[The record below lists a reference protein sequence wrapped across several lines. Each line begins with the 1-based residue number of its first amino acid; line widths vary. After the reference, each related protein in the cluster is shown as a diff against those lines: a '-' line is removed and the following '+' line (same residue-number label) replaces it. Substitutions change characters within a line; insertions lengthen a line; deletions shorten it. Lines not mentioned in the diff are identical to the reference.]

1 MNNNPAV
8 SIIMPCYNYGEFI
21 SVSLTKLLE
30 QKFTNWEC
38 LIVDNG
44 STDHSKKEILKFVE
58 NDSRFKYYFQAQA
71 GPSAARNLGL
81 KNAVGKYI
89 QFLDADDFLQNNKL
103 FSQVEFLEKNDSID
117 IAFSDALY
125 FENNDVNNPYK
136 APWSAKAPVKDIEGN
151 SEFTYLKLLEGNRL
165 VISGPMFRRNLSA
178 INNGFLENLKYNEDW
193 EFWLRLARNGAR
205 FKFVEPEES
214 KSLIRIHSANSSKNL
229 NGMYVSELLIYKS
242 IILDQSSKEKH
253 VIIAKKYYVRT
264 WLEIVKR
271 QLKGDLINIFKVY
284 KTLKS
289 SSLLKLQ

>member
-1 MNNNPAV
+1 MNTNPLV
-8 SIIMPCYNYGEFI
+8 SIIMPCYNYGAFI
-21 SVSLTKLLE
+21 SVSLNKLLE
-30 QKFTNWEC
+30 QEYTNWEC
-38 LIVDNG
+38 LIIDNG
-44 STDHSKKEILKFVE
+44 STDNSRDEILKFAE
-58 NDSRFKYYFQAQA
+58 KDPRFKYYFQAQA

-81 KNAVGKYI
+81 KNAIGKYI
-89 QFLDADDFLQNNKL
+89 QFLDADDFLQENKL
-103 FSQVEFLEKNDSID
+103 FSQVEFLEKNESID
-117 IAFSDALY
+117 VAFSDALY

-136 APWSAKAPVKDIEGN
+136 ATWSVKAPVKEIDGN
-151 SEFTYLKLLEGNRL
+151 SDFTYLKLLEGNRL
-165 VISGPMFRRNLSA
+165 VISGPMFRRNLTS
-178 INNGFLENLKYNEDW
+178 INSGFLENLKYNEDW

-205 FKFVEPEES
+205 FKFVEAKNA
-214 KSLIRIHSANSSKNL
+214 KSLIRIHSSNSSKNL